1 MSHYDIVLDLC
12 QRKTVPMFFRSFRF
26 RVIIVFSK
34 DVRTYYIHEVNVDM
48 NRLSCFVAIVMTAL
62 MISIY
67 L

>member
-1 MSHYDIVLDLC
+1 M
-12 QRKTVPMFFRSFRF
+12 
-26 RVIIVFSK
+26 FSK